1 MDFSNHN
8 DKSGNGNQAMLD
20 DSSGTRLIPRITIQA
35 FCEISQSAELIEAT
49 MQDRRMSRVA
59 LTTHNGGIEGAI
71 GAYKENP
78 TPNLI
83 IVETSQGSEEIIGLV
98 QRLADVCDAGTN
110 VIVLGHINDVVLYR
124 DLKNLGVAEYL
135 VIPTSPKN
143 IVNSISELFIASGS
157 APIGRT
163 IAFIG
168 TKGGSGSS
176 AIAHNV
182 AWSIAHDILQDVLI
196 IDMDLPFGTSG
207 LNFNQDPPHG
217 IADAVFASDNVDATM
232 LDRLM
237 SKAANHVNLLAAPA
251 LLNKTYD
258 FAERGFEQII
268 ELSQQVVPAIILDIP
283 HVWTDWVK
291 YTLSMV
297 DKVVVV
303 AEPDLAS
310 LRNAKNIVD
319 ALKLVRPEESDPIL
333 IINKVAMPKRPEI
346 SPDEFSD
353 SIGVELFGEIAFDA
367 ATFGTASN
375 NGQMIKEIAQNHK
388 ANEIFANI
396 AHAVMGRNHHEVE
409 AKAGILNIPSLMKLL
424 KRA

>member
-1 MDFSNHN
+1 MDFSNQ
-8 DKSGNGNQAMLD
+8 SGNSNRAMLD

-35 FCEISQSAELIEAT
+35 FCEISQSAELVEAT

-83 IVETSQGSEEIIGLV
+83 IVESSQGSEEIISLV
-98 QRLADVCDAGTN
+98 QRLADVCDAETN

-124 DLKNLGVAEYL
+124 NLKNLGVAEYL

-143 IVNSISELFIASGS
+143 IVNSISELFIATGS
-157 APIGRT
+157 SPIGRT
-163 IAFIG
+163 IAFLG

-196 IDMDLPFGTSG
+196 LDMDLAFGTSG

-217 IADAVFASDNVDATM
+217 IADAVFASDNVDTTM

-237 SKAANHVNLLAAPA
+237 SKAANHINLLAAPA

-258 FAERGFEQII
+258 FAERDFEQII

-291 YTLSMV
+291 YTLSMI
-297 DKVVVV
+297 DKIVIV

-319 ALKLVRPEESDPIL
+319 ALKIIRPEENDPIL
-333 IINKVAMPKRPEI
+333 IINKVGMPKRPEI
-346 SPDEFSD
+346 SPVEFSE
-353 SIGVELFGEIAFDA
+353 SIGIELFGEVAFDA
-367 ATFGTASN
+367 AIFGTASN
-375 NGQMIKEIAQNHK
+375 NGQMIKEVAQNHK
-388 ANEIFANI
+388 ANEIFTNI
-396 AHAVMGRNHHEVE
+396 AYAVMGRNHHEVE
-409 AKAGILNIPSLMKLL
+409 AKSGILNIPSLMKLL